1 MAKRRRTSRT
11 RRQRGGF
18 LEGITSAI
26 SNAASEVGK
35 AISGKPVTP
44 VSPPTTVAENVANTA
59 TGTPAATVA
68 LDGVQDVANKLPS
81 AANSN
86 ASASLGLPPPPPGT
100 TSTGGRRR
108 RCRKTKRRSRRRGGK
123 YY

>member
-1 MAKRRRTSRT
+1 MAKRRRSTRT

-18 LEGITSAI
+18 LEGVTTAI
-26 SNAASEVGK
+26 SNAATDVGK

-44 VSPPTTVAENVANTA
+44 VSPPTTVGETVANNT

-68 LDGVQDVANKLPS
+68 LDGAQNVADKLPS
-81 AANSN
+81 VANSN
-86 ASASLGLPPPPPGT
+86 ASASLGLPPLPPET

-108 RCRKTKRRSRRRGGK
+108 RSRKTKRRSRRRGGK